1 MGMYWRTFHHK
12 NKFIQRLTLSRFVTA
27 TTVSGGYIIM
37 HISIVDGGRKPSYFY
52 QGLSG

>member
-27 TTVSGGYIIM
+27 TTVSGGYNI
-37 HISIVDGGRKPSYFY
+37 DPGKPAAEVS
-52 QGLSG
+52 QT